1 MRAPQTRWRQAPS
14 SLESMCM
21 RRREFIALVGG
32 ALVSSRLLYA
42 DSAVVS
48 QNPLIMQYNLESLQ
62 GEYTPVEEFYVRSHN
77 PVPQDLG
84 SLALHIEGEVQKP
97 QTLALADLARLPVQ
111 RLAAV
116 LECAGNG
123 TGPYQLASNALWEGW
138 PLEEVLK
145 LAGTR
150 ADAGYLHL
158 EGRDGFV
165 RSVPLSRT
173 LQDALLVTRMNEQP
187 LTPNHGG
194 PWRVVFPGYYG
205 MDSVKWVERI
215 TVADSPLKPATNDY
229 LAQQK
234 TASGDVEMLPLPPIQ
249 MKSAFIYPAV
259 GAVLR
264 MGRVD
269 ARGVVWS
276 NGEKVMAVE
285 VSPDSGKTWHVAKL
299 DPPTSKYS
307 WRFWQA
313 PLDLNDRG
321 LVELQCKAVDSK
333 GNAQPAERPADR
345 TDGYADNQIERI
357 RVIVT

>member
-1 MRAPQTRWRQAPS
+1 
-14 SLESMCM
+14 M
-21 RRREFIALVGG
+21 RRREFIALIGG
-32 ALVSSRLLYA
+32 AVIASRRLYA

-77 PVPQDLG
+77 PVPKDLG
-84 SLALHIEGEVQKP
+84 NLALHIEGEVQKP
-97 QTLALADLARLPVQ
+97 QALVTADLTRLPVQ

-138 PLEEVLK
+138 ALEDVLK
-145 LAGTR
+145 LAGTQ
-150 ADAGYLHL
+150 AGAAYLHL

-165 RSVPLSRT
+165 RSVPRSRA
-173 LQDALLVTRMNEQP
+173 LQDALLVTRMNQQP

-205 MDSVKWVERI
+205 MDSVKWIERI
-215 TVADSPLKPATNDY
+215 TVSDTPLKPVTDDY
-229 LAQQK
+229 LAQKK
-234 TASGDVEMLPLPPIQ
+234 TASGAVETLPLPGIQ
-249 MKSAFIYPAV
+249 MKSVFIYPAV

-264 MGRVD
+264 TGRVD
-269 ARGVVWS
+269 ARGLAWS
-276 NGEKVMAVE
+276 NGEKIMAVE
-285 VSPDSGKTWHVAKL
+285 VSPDGGKTWQLAKL
-299 DPPTSKYS
+299 DPAKSKYS
-307 WRFWQA
+307 WAAWQV

-321 LVELQCKAVDSK
+321 LIELACKAIDSR
-333 GNAQPAERPADR
+333 GNPQPSERPADR

-357 RVIVT
+357 RVMVT

>member
-1 MRAPQTRWRQAPS
+1 
-14 SLESMCM
+14 M
-21 RRREFIALVGG
+21 RRREFIALAGG
-32 ALVSSRLLYA
+32 VLIAFRRLDA
-42 DSAVVS
+42 DSAVIS

-77 PVPQDLG
+77 PVPQNPG

-97 QTLALADLARLPVQ
+97 QTLAMADLARLPAR
-111 RLAAV
+111 RLGAV

-138 PLEEVLK
+138 PLEDVLK

-150 ADAGYLHL
+150 ADAAYLRL

-165 RSVPLSRT
+165 RSVPRSRA
-173 LQDALLVTRMNEQP
+173 LEDALLVTRMNGEP
-187 LTPNHGG
+187 LTPDHGG

-215 TVADSPLKPATNDY
+215 TVSDAPLKPATDDY
-229 LAQQK
+229 LAQRK
-234 TASGDVEMLPLPPIQ
+234 TANGAVETGPLPGIQ
-249 MKSAFIYPAV
+249 MKSVFIYPAV

-264 MGRVD
+264 TGRVD
-269 ARGVVWS
+269 ARGLVWS

-285 VSPDSGKTWHVAKL
+285 VSPDGGKTWHVSKL
-299 DPPTSKYS
+299 EAPTSKYS
-307 WRFWQA
+307 WRLWQA

-333 GNAQPAERPADR
+333 GNSQPAERPQDR
-345 TDGYADNQIERI
+345 ADGYADNQIERI
-357 RVIVT
+357 RVIVS

>member
-1 MRAPQTRWRQAPS
+1 MY
-14 SLESMCM
+14 M
-21 RRREFIALVGG
+21 RRREFIALLAG
-32 ALVSSRLLYA
+32 AAAASRRLYA

-77 PVPQDLG
+77 PVPQNLS

-97 QTLALADLARLPVQ
+97 QTLAMADLTRLPVR

-138 PLEEVLK
+138 PLEDVLK

-150 ADAGYLHL
+150 PSAAYLHL
-158 EGRDGFV
+158 GGRDGFV
-165 RSVPLSRT
+165 RSVPRSRA
-173 LQDALLVTRMNEQP
+173 LQDALLVTSMNAEP

-205 MDSVKWVERI
+205 MDSVKWLERI
-215 TVADSPLKPATNDY
+215 TVSDSPLKPATNDY
-229 LAQQK
+229 LAMQR
-234 TASGDVEMLPLPPIQ
+234 TADGTIQTLPLPGIQ
-249 MKSAFIYPAV
+249 MKSVFIYPAV

-264 MGRVD
+264 TGRVD
-269 ARGVVWS
+269 ARGLAWS
-276 NGEKVMAVE
+276 NGEKIMAVE
-285 VSPDSGKTWHVAKL
+285 VSPDGGKTWHVARL

-307 WRFWQA
+307 WRIWQV

-321 LVELQCKAVDSK
+321 LVELACKAID
-333 GNAQPAERPADR
+333 GNGSSQPAERPADR
-345 TDGYADNQIERI
+345 SDGYADNQIERI
-357 RVIVT
+357 RVMVT

>member
-1 MRAPQTRWRQAPS
+1 
-14 SLESMCM
+14 M

-32 ALVSSRLLYA
+32 ALIASRRLYG
-42 DSAVVS
+42 DSAVIS

-77 PVPQDLG
+77 PVPKNLS
-84 SLALHIEGEVQKP
+84 SLALHIEGAVEKQ
-97 QTLALADLARLPVQ
+97 QTLAMPDLARLPVQ

-138 PLEEVLK
+138 PLEDVLK

-150 ADAGYLHL
+150 PDAAYLHL

-165 RSVPLSRT
+165 RSVPRSRA
-173 LQDALLVTRMNEQP
+173 LDDALLVTRMNGEP
-187 LTPNHGG
+187 LLPDHGG

-215 TVADSPLKPATNDY
+215 TVSDSPLKPVTDDY
-229 LAQQK
+229 LAQRK
-234 TASGDVEMLPLPPIQ
+234 TANGAVETLPLPGIQ
-249 MKSAFIYPAV
+249 MKSVFVYPAV

-264 MGRVD
+264 LGRVD
-269 ARGVVWS
+269 ARGLAWS
-276 NGEKVMAVE
+276 NGEKIMAVE
-285 VSPDSGKTWHVAKL
+285 VSPDGGKTWHLAKL
-299 DPPTSKYS
+299 EPPTGKYS
-307 WRFWQA
+307 WKLWQV

-321 LVELQCKAVDSK
+321 LVELACKAIDGR
-333 GNAQPAERPADR
+333 GNPQPAERPVDR

-357 RVIVT
+357 RVMVI

>member
-1 MRAPQTRWRQAPS
+1 
-14 SLESMCM
+14 M
-21 RRREFIALVGG
+21 RRREFIVLISG
-32 ALVSSRLLYA
+32 ALFASRRLYA

-48 QNPLIMQYNLESLQ
+48 QNPLVMQYNLESLQ
-62 GEYTPVEEFYVRSHN
+62 AEYTPIDEFYVRNHN
-77 PVPQDLG
+77 AVPKDLS

-97 QTLALADLARLPVQ
+97 QTLAMADLARLPVQ

-116 LECAGNG
+116 MECAGNG

-138 PLEEVLK
+138 PLEDVLK

-150 ADAGYLHL
+150 PGAGYLHL

-165 RSVPLSRT
+165 RSVPRSRA

-229 LAQQK
+229 LAQRK
-234 TASGDVEMLPLPPIQ
+234 TAGGTVETLPLPGIQ
-249 MKSAFIYPAV
+249 MKSVFIYPAV

-264 MGRVD
+264 TGRVD
-269 ARGVVWS
+269 ARGLVWS

-285 VSPDSGKTWHVAKL
+285 VSGDGGKTWHVAKL
-299 DPPTSKYS
+299 DAPASKYS
-307 WRFWQA
+307 WRLWQA

-321 LVELQCKAVDSK
+321 LVELACKAVDAA
-333 GNAQPAERPADR
+333 GNEQPSERPAGR
-345 TDGYADNQIERI
+345 VDGYADNQIERI
-357 RVIVT
+357 RVMVT